1 MFDFNFFK
9 RDYNRMKPETLAP
22 VEAPA
27 YDEGPLY
34 QIGNTLDGST
44 TLRIGFTTL
53 TMTDAGVDTLV
64 RMLEAAKGTV
74 DEES

>member
-9 RDYNRMKPETLAP
+9 RDYSKMKPETVAP

-34 QIGNTLDGST
+34 QIGKTTDGST

-53 TMTDAGVDTLV
+53 TMTDAGVDTLI
-64 RMLEAAKGTV
+64 RMLEAAKGP
-74 DEES
+74 DHEES